1 MTNQQGRG
9 YTLSHVC
16 LTEETKPLKMC
27 VNISSFKYRIH
38 SYSAATTIKKIVKKI
53 NKIHETND
61 QI

>member
-1 MTNQQGRG
+1 
-9 YTLSHVC
+9 
-16 LTEETKPLKMC
+16 MC

-38 SYSAATTIKKIVKKI
+38 SYSAATTNKKIVKKI